1 MQDGAEK
8 YGTSFS
14 KANLD
19 ELQAEF
25 SFENPSSQPF
35 HVEARSYL
43 NDKVIASE
51 SMKDLKGSGAMS
63 VLVAGENGQL
73 GKVAAGKYRF
83 EILLNGEVVL
93 SAEAV
98 VKN

>member
-1 MQDGAEK
+1 MQNGKEK

-14 KANLD
+14 KNTLD

-35 HVEARSYL
+35 NVEARTYL
-43 NDKVIASE
+43 NGKVISSE
-51 SMKDLKGSGAMS
+51 PLKDLKGSGEMS
-63 VLVAGENGQL
+63 ILVAGESGQK

-93 SAEAV
+93 SAEAT
-98 VKN
+98 VK